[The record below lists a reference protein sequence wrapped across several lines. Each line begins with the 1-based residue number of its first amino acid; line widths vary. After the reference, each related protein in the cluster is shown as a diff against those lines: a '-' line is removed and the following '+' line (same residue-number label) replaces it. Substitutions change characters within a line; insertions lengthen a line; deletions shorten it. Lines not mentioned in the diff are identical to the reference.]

1 MNNNQM
7 QNSMN
12 FMSASSVHPSNQGMP
27 QYYNQNQMQMNTQL
41 PNTQQSFPHMR
52 IRVQQPQIPTNM
64 SMSIPNSNQ
73 NPQMNFNSINITQQQ
88 QMLMQ
93 QSMQI
98 PNRNPQINM
107 GMVSQMNMQPQ
118 IKNNIPMQP
127 LSQSQQIHPAKKQ
140 RLYLKM
146 TNEER
151 GFFSNLYQIADKDN
165 KGKLVGKEAAD
176 FLKKSGLPK
185 EILKR
190 IWIISAQTNA
200 QFLER
205 DEFYIALRLVALAQ
219 NNLPISEECIIKNA
233 PIPPLPVFDLKKTS
247 NPADLDAIF
256 AMSEKDKD
264 KYKMFF
270 DKNKEY
276 NDKITIPKS
285 CQMWKSANVSDDNI
299 RQILAIV
306 QPLRENGFLSLQEFQ
321 VCTHFVF
328 KSVNNVIPKTLP
340 NCLSIFLFGKVN
352 NNEQQAMPQQ
362 QQEKKDLD
370 SLMSNMN
377 ILQPSQMQNNQ
388 PNMNIPPQQQNV
400 PIQNVPSTNQVVPP
414 QQPKPET
421 FKKTDEDLLLVS
433 TLVEEI
439 EKVVRTYNDNNNRNE
454 QLRLQIHEVKDKI
467 RIGKERLVKLALLV
481 NTKNEELMT
490 TMEELTK
497 IKADYSSVL
506 KDKEQLQADFEKE
519 QVRVAAIK
527 AEREKII
534 RSNQEE
540 LKQLELERK
549 NEQMKLNNNIPQQP
563 INTSPTMQPPEEI
576 KIPQN
581 DMNINTNQE
590 IPQPQLAEQKNDMNF
605 PSVNQ
610 TNPMEEHPQTNTNFA
625 FDQHTDIPPQNTFGT
640 DLPPTNTNI
649 DMNHSPFGNPNPMDN
664 PNPQSI
670 GGFNFD
676 MNPQVDL
683 NIVNPYEA
691 SSPFDFDDN
700 TNAPN
705 NMNMDMNHPDMS
717 HQQGGDQFNFPNT
730 NTLPSFDS
738 VIKSDPFDSKAPEP
752 NPQNPFGNV
761 NQPNPIQQN
770 TNFNFDNF
778 GDNTNQDAFEEI
790 KKTDS
795 KQDNFKADDW
805 DF

>member
-1 MNNNQM
+1 MNNTQM

-12 FMSASSVHPSNQGMP
+12 FMSASSIHPSNQAMP
-27 QYYNQNQMQMNTQL
+27 QFYNQNQMQMNPTTPQ
-41 PNTQQSFPHMR
+41 TFPHMR
-52 IRVQQPQIPTNM
+52 VRVQQQQIPTNM
-64 SMSIPNSNQ
+64 SVQIPNANINQ
-73 NPQMNFNSINITQQQ
+73 SQQMNFNTMTSVNNMTPQQQ
-88 QMLMQ
+88 QLLLQQRQMQ
-93 QSMQI
+93 QSMQM
-98 PNRNPQINM
+98 PNRNPQINI
-107 GMVSQMNMQPQ
+107 QPV
-118 IKNNIPMQP
+118 
-127 LSQSQQIHPAKKQ
+127 SQSQTIPPTKKQ

-151 GFFSNLYQIADKDN
+151 GFFSNLFQIADKDN

-190 IWIISAQTNA
+190 IWIISAQTNP

-256 AMSEKDKD
+256 AMSEKDKE

-299 RQILAIV
+299 RQILSIV
-306 QPLRENGFLSLQEFQ
+306 QPLKENGFLSLQEFQ

-328 KSVNNVIPKTLP
+328 KSVNNVIPKSLP

-352 NNEQQAMPQQ
+352 SNEQQPQ
-362 QQEKKDLD
+362 
-370 SLMSNMN
+370 MSNMN
-377 ILQPSQMQNNQ
+377 ILQPNQQNLPQ
-388 PNMNIPPQQQNV
+388 QNIPPVNNSSQMM
-400 PIQNVPSTNQVVPP
+400 P
-414 QQPKPET
+414 QQAKPET

-439 EKVVRTYNDNNNRNE
+439 EKVMRTYNETNNRNE
-454 QLRLQIHEVKDKI
+454 QLRLQLHEVKDKI
-467 RIGKERLVKLALLV
+467 RLGKERLVKLALLV

-497 IKADYSSVL
+497 IKGDYSSVL
-506 KDKEQLQADFEKE
+506 KDKEQLQSDFEKE

-534 RSNQEE
+534 KSNQEE

-549 NEQMKLNNNIPQQP
+549 NEQMKMNIQQQV
-563 INTSPTMQPPEEI
+563 NSSPTIQPSEEI
-576 KIPQN
+576 KIPPQN
-581 DMNINTNQE
+581 EININPQTQPQMSEIPKQE
-590 IPQPQLAEQKNDMNF
+590 INEMNF
-605 PSVNQ
+605 PSANQ
-610 TNPMEEHPQTNTNFA
+610 TNPMEENTQNTNFA
-625 FDQHTDIPPQNTFGT
+625 FEQHNEIPNSNFTQ
-640 DLPPTNTNI
+640 LPPTNNVQ
-649 DMNHSPFGNPNPMDN
+649 SPFGNSQPT
-664 PNPQSI
+664 

-676 MNPQVDL
+676 MNPQIDPNV
-683 NIVNPYEA
+683 VNPYEA
-691 SSPFDFDDN
+691 SSPFDFDDGQEI
-700 TNAPN
+700 
-705 NMNMDMNHPDMS
+705 S
-717 HQQGGDQFNFPNT
+717 HQPQEQFNFPN

-738 VIKSDPFDSKAPEP
+738 VVKSDPFDSQPKVQSTEQA
-752 NPQNPFGNV
+752 QNPFGNA
-761 NQPNPIQQN
+761 NPSPINQN
-770 TNFNFDNF
+770 TNFDFDNF
-778 GDNTNQDAFEEI
+778 GNSNQDAFGEI

-795 KQDNFKADDW
+795 KQDTFKADDW

>member
-12 FMSASSVHPSNQGMP
+12 FMSASSIHPSNQRMP
-27 QYYNQNQMQMNTQL
+27 QYYNQNPMQMNTQL
-41 PNTQQSFPHMR
+41 PNTQQSFPSMGMR
-52 IRVQQPQIPTNM
+52 IQQPQIPTNM
-64 SMSIPNSNQ
+64 SMSISNQ
-73 NPQMNFNSINITQQQ
+73 NPQMNFNSINTNIAQQQ

-107 GMVSQMNMQPQ
+107 SMQPQ
-118 IKNNIPMQP
+118 INNNIPIQSI
-127 LSQSQQIHPAKKQ
+127 SQSQQIHPAKKQ

-151 GFFSNLYQIADKDN
+151 GFFSNLFQIADKDN

-190 IWIISAQTNA
+190 IWIISAQTST

-219 NNLPISEECIIKNA
+219 NNLPISDECIIKNA

-256 AMSEKDKD
+256 AMSEKDKE

-306 QPLRENGFLSLQEFQ
+306 QPLKENGFLSLQEFQ

-352 NNEQQAMPQQ
+352 NNAQQAMPQQ
-362 QQEKKDLD
+362 QQENKNLD
-370 SLMSNMN
+370 SLMSNIN
-377 ILQPSQMQNNQ
+377 ILQPSQNIMQNNQ
-388 PNMNIPPQQQNV
+388 PNMNIPPSQQNV
-400 PIQNVPSTNQVVPP
+400 PIQNVPATNQVVPP
-414 QQPKPET
+414 QQQAKPET

-439 EKVVRTYNDNNNRNE
+439 EKVVRTYNENNNRNE

-481 NTKNEELMT
+481 NTRNEELMT

-506 KDKEQLQADFEKE
+506 KDKEQLQSDFEKE

-534 RSNQEE
+534 KSNQEE

-549 NEQMKLNNNIPQQP
+549 NEQMKINNNIPQQP
-563 INTSPTMQPPEEI
+563 INTSPTMQPTEEI

-581 DMNINTNQE
+581 DMNINPNPTLQDQVTSQPQMTE
-590 IPQPQLAEQKNDMNF
+590 IPKTDMNF

-610 TNPMEEHPQTNTNFA
+610 TNPMEEHIPQTNANFA

-649 DMNHSPFGNPNPMDN
+649 DMNHSPLGNPNPMDI
-664 PNPQSI
+664 PQPTT
-670 GGFNFD
+670 GFNFD
-676 MNPQVDL
+676 MNPQVDP

-700 TNAPN
+700 N
-705 NMNMDMNHPDMS
+705 NVNIDMNHPDMS
-717 HQQGGDQFNFPNT
+717 HQQGGDQFNFPIN

-738 VIKSDPFDSKAPEP
+738 VVKSDPFDSHTKVPE
-752 NPQNPFGNV
+752 QNPFGNI
-761 NQPNPIQQN
+761 NQPNPINQN

-778 GDNTNQDAFEEI
+778 GNNTNQDAFGEI

-795 KQDNFKADDW
+795 NQDNFKADDW

>member
-27 QYYNQNQMQMNTQL
+27 QYYNQNQMQMN

-52 IRVQQPQIPTNM
+52 VRVQQPQIPTNM
-64 SMSIPNSNQ
+64 SVSIN
-73 NPQMNFNSINITQQQ
+73 QMNFSSMTPQQQ
-88 QMLMQ
+88 QMLLQQRQMQ

-98 PNRNPQINM
+98 PNRNNQMNM
-107 GMVSQMNMQPQ
+107 MNSQMNIQPQ
-118 IKNNIPMQP
+118 MNNNNQM
-127 LSQSQQIHPAKKQ
+127 SQSQQIYPTKKQ

-151 GFFSNLYQIADKDN
+151 GFFSNLFQIADKDN

-185 EILKR
+185 ELLKR
-190 IWIISAQTNA
+190 IWIISAQTSA

-256 AMSEKDKD
+256 AMSDKDKE

-285 CQMWKSANVSDDNI
+285 IQMWKSANVSDDNI

-306 QPLRENGFLSLQEFQ
+306 QPLKENGFLSLQEFQ

-328 KSVNNVIPKTLP
+328 KSVNNVIPKSLP

-352 NNEQQAMPQQ
+352 NSEQTLPQ
-362 QQEKKDLD
+362 QQEKKSLD
-370 SLMSNMN
+370 SLMSNIN
-377 ILQPSQMQNNQ
+377 ILQPSQNTMQNIPQQQQNNLPTQNIPVNNNQ
-388 PNMNIPPQQQNV
+388 MMPPQQQAR
-400 PIQNVPSTNQVVPP
+400 
-414 QQPKPET
+414 PET

-439 EKVVRTYNDNNNRNE
+439 EKVVRSYNDNNNRNE

-467 RIGKERLVKLALLV
+467 RFGKERLVKLALLV

-490 TMEELTK
+490 TMEELSK
-497 IKADYSSVL
+497 IKGDYASVL
-506 KDKEQLQADFEKE
+506 RDKEQLQSDFEKE

-534 RSNQEE
+534 KSNQEE

-549 NEQMKLNNNIPQQP
+549 NEQMKNTIPQQT
-563 INTSPTMQPPEEI
+563 NNNSPTMPQPEEVNI
-576 KIPQN
+576 PPQN
-581 DMNINTNQE
+581 DMNINPPMNVGPTLQDQISTQPPMTE
-590 IPQPQLAEQKNDMNF
+590 IQKKDMNF
-605 PSVNQ
+605 PSANQ
-610 TNPMEEHPQTNTNFA
+610 TNPMEEHSPQTNNFA
-625 FDQHTDIPPQNTFGT
+625 FEQHNEIPPQNNFT

-649 DMNHSPFGNPNPMDN
+649 DMNPSPYGNQNP
-664 PNPQSI
+664 ST
-670 GGFNFD
+670 GFNFD
-676 MNPQVDL
+676 MNPPVDT
-683 NIVNPYEA
+683 NVVNPYEA

-700 TNAPN
+700 NEI
-705 NMNMDMNHPDMS
+705 
-717 HQQGGDQFNFPNT
+717 HQNQPPQQGDQFNFPN
-730 NTLPSFDS
+730 NTFPSFDS
-738 VIKSDPFDSKAPEP
+738 VIKSDPFDTQPKTNEQP
-752 NPQNPFGNV
+752 PQNPFGNA
-761 NQPNPIQQN
+761 NQPNPGQINQN
-770 TNFNFDNF
+770 TNFDFDNF
-778 GDNTNQDAFEEI
+778 GNNNTNQDAFGEI